1 MHPISNLNSVLI
13 KNYGQKQETLAVIRE
28 LDKLGLIKKKS
39 KPKKERK
46 PQMIEDLK
54 QESDMVGYTKTLEGK
69 NSTGFPLRLI
79 ESGMNPQQLEDINRV
94 NSARF
99 AQLES
104 AANIQR
110 QQIGGLAGMAQGFF
124 SVINPSV
131 ERFRGSTF
139 PAQQS
144 GDQPIDPF
152 ATRRAGVIYLSDVP
166 ETTDV
171 PMTRTPNPNAP
182 EVEPQF
188 ATTIFPVEET
198 GGISTAPPNLQPRE
212 KMGGGSAVETEELPV
227 GVAFQEV
234 TSATKKARKRKPS
247 TLQEVADIYNLGKIP
262 TKSTRGK
269 DIKDFYIKLTDGLGE
284 SEIVFKTRQEYL
296 DEIERLLKESA
307 ELLKEEGQ

>member
-69 NSTGFPLRLI
+69 SSTGFPLRLI
-79 ESGMNPQQLEDINRV
+79 ESGMSQQQIEDINRI

-124 SVINPSV
+124 SVINPGV

-152 ATRRAGVIYLSDVP
+152 ATRRPGVIYLSDVP

-182 EVEPQF
+182 EAEAEF
-188 ATTIFPVEET
+188 ATTTFPVEET
-198 GGISTAPPNLQPRE
+198 GGIPIAPPNLQPRE
-212 KMGGGSAVETEELPV
+212 KVGGGSKKKKKLVLSPQDMSDEL
-227 GVAFQEV
+227 G
-234 TSATKKARKRKPS
+234 
-247 TLQEVADIYNLGKIP
+247 LGKIP
-262 TKSTRGK
+262 TARNSLSAVE
-269 DIKDFYIKLTDGLGE
+269 DYYIALTDRGIGE
-284 SEIVFKTRQEYL
+284 RNPDLKTKTEILSEIKA
-296 DEIERLLKESA
+296 LLEDA
-307 ELLKEEGQ
+307 GQAILN